1 MLFSLKN
8 SEPLLINVAMEYSD
22 LSEGQRILFND
33 RKTPLTVEKVE
44 DDRVLVAGPSGG
56 EYEIYREEDALL
68 VCKPGNRR
76 YSSYCKDLRD
86 VGEWIREGNSWRH
99 SKTGAEI
106 ELIENDNGFW
116 TIKSEKFDDE
126 IDTPMYGYS
135 KKEFAEEDAEKFVQN
150 NPEG

>member
-1 MLFSLKN
+1 
-8 SEPLLINVAMEYSD
+8 MEYSE
-22 LSEGQRILFND
+22 LEEGQKILFNE

-44 DDRVLVAGPSGG
+44 EDRVLVAGPSGG
-56 EYEIYREEDALL
+56 EYEIYQEEDALL

-86 VGEWIREGNSWRH
+86 VGEWNREGDTWKH
-99 SKTGAEI
+99 SKTGAKVTLEKK
-106 ELIENDNGFW
+106 ENGFW
-116 TIKSEKFDDE
+116 TINSEKFGPE

-135 KKEFAEEDAEKFVQN
+135 NKEFAEEDAEKFVKN

>member
-1 MLFSLKN
+1 
-8 SEPLLINVAMEYSD
+8 MEYSK
-22 LSEGQRILFND
+22 LSEGQKILFND

-56 EYEIYREEDALL
+56 KYEIYQEEEALL

-86 VGEWIREGNSWRH
+86 VGEWDREGDIWKH
-99 SKTGAEI
+99 SKTGAKVTLEKK
-106 ELIENDNGFW
+106 DNGFW
-116 TIKSEKFDDE
+116 TINSEKFGPK

-135 KKEFAEEDAEKFVQN
+135 KKEFAEDDAEKFVKN

>member
-1 MLFSLKN
+1 
-8 SEPLLINVAMEYSD
+8 MEYSD
-22 LSEGQRILFND
+22 LSEGQKILFND

-56 EYEIYREEDALL
+56 EYELYKDDDTLL

-76 YSSYCKDLRD
+76 YASYCKDLRD
-86 VGEWIREGNSWRH
+86 VGEWNREGDTWTH
-99 SKTGAEI
+99 SKTGAEVT
-106 ELIENDNGFW
+106 LKKKDNGFW
-116 TIKSEKFDDE
+116 TINSEKFGSE

-135 KKEFAEEDAEKFVQN
+135 NKEFAEEDAEKFVNN

>member
-1 MLFSLKN
+1 
-8 SEPLLINVAMEYSD
+8 MEYDD

-33 RKTPLTVEKVE
+33 RKTPLTVEE
-44 DDRVLVAGPSGG
+44 AEEGRVLVAGPSGG
-56 EYEIYREEDALL
+56 EYEIYREKDVLL

-76 YSSYCKDLRD
+76 YSSYCEDLRD
-86 VGEWIREGNSWRH
+86 VGEWSREGDTWKH

-106 ELIENDNGFW
+106 ELVKKDNSFW
-116 TIKSEKFDDE
+116 TIKSEKFSDE

-135 KKEFAEEDAEKFVQN
+135 KKEFAEKDAGKFVEN